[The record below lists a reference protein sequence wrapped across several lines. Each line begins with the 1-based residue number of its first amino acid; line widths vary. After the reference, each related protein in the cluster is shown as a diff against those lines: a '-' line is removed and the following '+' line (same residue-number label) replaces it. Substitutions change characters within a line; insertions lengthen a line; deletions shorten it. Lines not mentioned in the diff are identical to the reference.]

1 MTSNVIRRYA
11 SPVYPLGSIGFKLEP
26 RTIDQLRR
34 DERSA
39 DFEDESLDT
48 GIAMPVAEDDRA
60 PLATRMRVVFA
71 LSALS
76 WLVVA
81 LIAFGIIE
89 ILRAI

>member
-39 DFEDESLDT
+39 DFEEESLDT
-48 GIAMPVAEDDRA
+48 GPVTPSVEDDRA
-60 PLATRMRVVFA
+60 PLATRMRVTFA
-71 LSALS
+71 LSVLS
-76 WLVVA
+76 WVVVA
-81 LIAFGIIE
+81 LIAYGIIE
-89 ILRAI
+89 LLRAF